1 MLKRQFLLKKM
12 QLAFSV
18 ALMSG
23 AVLSGC
29 AMQTSKVGPT
39 ASENTKFVEYFA
51 DNAVGNPLAIVQH
64 PAAIH
69 QNGLTYVSYQG
80 PKEDPFVATY
90 DHRTKE
96 WKGPFKAGTSELGR
110 RDGGKKFDNHGKP
123 TMLIDNEGY
132 IHIFYG
138 GHGTG
143 CQCTD

>member
-18 ALMSG
+18 ALMSV
-23 AVLSGC
+23 AVLTGC

-69 QNGLTYVSYQG
+69 QNGLTYVSIKDLKKIRLLPHMITEPKSGKAPSKRG
-80 PKEDPFVATY
+80 PA
-90 DHRTKE
+90 
-96 WKGPFKAGTSELGR
+96 S
-110 RDGGKKFDNHGKP
+110 
-123 TMLIDNEGY
+123 
-132 IHIFYG
+132 
-138 GHGTG
+138 
-143 CQCTD
+143 